1 MKRYPLLI
9 QLIIYVFVFILLL
22 LGLVG
27 SLYYQTSSATIG
39 QLTERTTRNSID
51 QSSQFIT
58 SYLKKLKQTTSVLSK
73 EETVRQFAQDK
84 EVSLDAGPE
93 GILVF
98 REGQVGDFYH
108 PGSGGC
114 FWSKSRSFAPRY

>member
-9 QLIIYVFVFILLL
+9 QLIVYVFVFILLL

-58 SYLKKLKQTTSVLSK
+58 SYLKK
-73 EETVRQFAQDK
+73 
-84 EVSLDAGPE
+84 
-93 GILVF
+93 
-98 REGQVGDFYH
+98 
-108 PGSGGC
+108 
-114 FWSKSRSFAPRY
+114 